1 VGLTVARLLARGS
14 ADALLGA
21 PRESGTH
28 GTVAADA
35 DGVIEAARAAAPS
48 LHPLPGWFDA
58 DEGEDSNCGWL
69 DELSAGR
76 AVALLVR
83 RDGESLEWVVAGES
97 LPSFGLLGE
106 CSSHDLVATLAV
118 LGGGDARDGRF
129 LLEDPPGD
137 ETDEDLTRR
146 LRQLYGE

>member
-1 VGLTVARLLARGS
+1 MTVARLLARGS

-21 PRESGTH
+21 LRESGTH

-48 LHPLPGWFDA
+48 LHLLPGWFDA
-58 DEGEDSNCGWL
+58 DEGEDSNRGWL

-83 RDGESLEWVVAGES
+83 RGESLEWVVAGES
-97 LPSFGLLGE
+97 LPSFGPLGE
-106 CSSHDLVATLAV
+106 CSSHDVVATLAV
-118 LGGGDARDGRF
+118 LGGGCARGGRF

-137 ETDEDLTRR
+137 DADEDLTRR